1 MENVIYVTGNILSE
15 SGYHVAKNWICLAGE
30 EFKNGAIQVIEGDLV
45 MTKDFYTIP
54 YCVYAA
60 AGGVTCTYGNI
71 AWFGDAEFLLHRY
84 QNNIEKLKQLAELRV
99 PENLIDDHIKC
110 LNAGV
115 FAEFESFMI
124 ELLSTLILSDKSR
137 YEDFIKRKNIDK
149 DGNTLNNVYKSI
161 HFILG
166 HKLKELKAEYKALQ
180 IELPN
185 TSVIGRYIE
194 YRHDVIHR
202 SGKKVMGNHLKTL
215 TFTKEKLFELIEDFD
230 AYVMAVIKEVRRD

>member
-15 SGYHVAKNWICLAGE
+15 SGYHVAKEWFALAGKE
-30 EFKNGAIQVIEGDLV
+30 YKNEAIQIIEGDLV
-45 MTKDFYTIP
+45 LTNNSHTIP
-54 YCVYAA
+54 YCMYAA
-60 AGGVTCTYGNI
+60 AGDVACTYGNI
-71 AWFGDAEFLLHRY
+71 AWLGDAELLLHRY
-84 QNNIEKLKQLAELRV
+84 QSNIVKLKQLAELSV
-99 PENLIDDHIKC
+99 PEDLIEDHLKC

-137 YEDFIKRKNIDK
+137 YEGFITRKNIDK
-149 DGNTLNNVYKSI
+149 DGNILNKVYKSI
-161 HFILG
+161 HHILG
-166 HKLKELKAEYKALQ
+166 HKLKDLKEEFDALQ
-180 IELPN
+180 IKLPD

-215 TFTKEKLFELIEDFD
+215 AFTKEKLFELIEDFD